1 MKLFLFKEL
10 NLSFSKKDKDK
21 LIDVNSIQPSDFYN
35 FMLHKLVELF

>member
-1 MKLFLFKEL
+1 MKLFRFKEL
-10 NLSFSKKDKDK
+10 NLSFSKKDK